1 MESRKIA
8 LHETGIVAIG
18 VAVCVGLMFGIYAL
32 IGRFSI
38 AVLLGGLIGGLIS
51 VANFFA
57 IAIVA
62 TLAADR
68 AEKQDVAGGQ
78 KLISGSYP
86 LRMLAIAGILF
97 ACAKSGF
104 FDLIALVLPL
114 VFVRPTITVAEF
126 FRKKGE

>member
-8 LHETGIVAIG
+8 LHETGIVALG
-18 VAVCVGLMFGIYAL
+18 VAICVALMFGIYAL
-32 IGRFSI
+32 IGKFSI
-38 AVLLGGLIGGLIS
+38 SVLLGGLVGGLVS
-51 VANFFA
+51 VGNFFA

-68 AEKQDVAGGQ
+68 AEKQDVLGGQ
-78 KLISGSYP
+78 KLISSSYP
-86 LRMLAIAGILF
+86 LRMLVLAGILF
-97 ACAKSGF
+97 VCAKSGV

>member
-32 IGRFSI
+32 IGRFSV
-38 AVLLGGLIGGLIS
+38 AVLLGGLVGGLIS

-57 IAIVA
+57 MAIVA

-78 KLISGSYP
+78 KMISSSSP
-86 LRMLAIAGILF
+86 LRMLVLAGILY
-97 ACAKSGF
+97 ACAKSGL
-104 FDLIALVLPL
+104 FDVVALVLPL

-126 FRKKGE
+126 FRKKGV

>member
-1 MESRKIA
+1 
-8 LHETGIVAIG
+8 
-18 VAVCVGLMFGIYAL
+18 MFGVYAL

-38 AVLLGGLIGGLIS
+38 AVLLGGLVGGLVS

-68 AEKQDVAGGQ
+68 AENQDVLDGK
-78 KLISGSYP
+78 KLISNSYP
-86 LRMLAIAGILF
+86 LRMLAMAGILF

>member
-1 MESRKIA
+1 MDSRKIA

-18 VAVCVGLMFGIYAL
+18 VTVCVGLMFGVYAL
-32 IGRFSI
+32 IGRFSM

-51 VANFFA
+51 ILNFFA

-68 AEKQDVAGGQ
+68 AENQDVAGGK
-78 KLISGSYP
+78 KLISNSYP
-86 LRMLAIAGILF
+86 LRLLAIAGILF
-97 ACAKSGF
+97 ACAKSGL
-104 FDLIALVLPL
+104 FDVVALVLPL

-126 FRKKGE
+126 FRKKGV